1 MSTSFQRQKKVG
13 TCCGLDG
20 GYTLEIPMLKAY
32 FQALG
37 GEDLLKERGDW
48 AVPFKGVF
56 VPLPFLSVLS
66 TATLSQGEQL
76 SATMPFY
83 VMFLF
88 HRNPNTSVNHGPK
101 P

>member
-1 MSTSFQRQKKVG
+1 M
-13 TCCGLDG
+13 
-20 GYTLEIPMLKAY
+20 
-32 FQALG
+32 
-37 GEDLLKERGDW
+37 LKERGDR

-88 HRNPNTSVNHGPK
+88 HRHPIHQSTMDQSPETMSEDKSVVFDILALK
-101 P
+101 FV